1 MDGAPPSGSDDFES
15 LPIRDRLAHK
25 VWKARLSA
33 YSAIINLATK
43 TIDEDDPFFHEQY
56 LDGQSIREWVRDAN
70 AVAQDKGVEAACKV
84 VEMGGK
90 SLART
95 RSEVV
100 PSVVEKCLGSARAS
114 TKQKGIE
121 LCLLYVEMEEDLG
134 EGVVSDVVTGLEF
147 KQPKVVAGCVTV
159 LKELV
164 HSFGPKAVSLKP
176 ILQTLPKIFAHA
188 DKTVRSEGS
197 LLCLSL
203 HSYLGPAL
211 APHLSEL
218 KPVQVKELQES
229 FDKSDRGETDGYGF
243 GKLIP
248 SRFLW
253 TVKRDMRVRE
263 AEGALEG
270 GPADGDAGN
279 GPEVED
285 EPAEPEDL
293 AIDPFELATAIQ
305 VVNSLPPDFYTHLSS
320 SKWKDRKELALEPLV
335 TLLSS
340 SIKYDAGSNYTDLVT
355 ALAGRMTD
363 ANVLCVM
370 LAANC
375 VEKLAKGLRDEFK
388 GYKGL
393 VTGALLGRTKEKKQ
407 NVLDALGN
415 ALDAV
420 YQSTSIGEF
429 TEDVTTFAKDKN
441 PSIKLQTLLFYTRC
455 LRTTPAPPPKAD
467 LPSLLETFKKTLE
480 DSDAAVRAASA
491 DALGSMMRVIGERAF
506 LGLVGDVDPLRM
518 EKVKECFEK
527 AETKCRDGRSAG
539 AKPTTKPS
547 APAPAPAQATT
558 KPKPRPA
565 PPAAARPPPPPAS
578 DFGEIDQGL
587 PPVAKPPTRGPPAR
601 LLAGKKPVLA
611 SSASASAH
619 PPPPAAAAKRPPP
632 PASRPAAAPA
642 PSASAASS
650 KPSEPLR
657 YKFTQ
662 ESAESLVEST
672 EAIPANL
679 VAMLGDSAWK
689 VRLEGM
695 DKLAEWV
702 KLDGR
707 DAESEVVVR
716 WLVGR
721 KPGPK
726 ESNFQV
732 SGKMFGLF
740 QQLAQESPTWT
751 KASAAVAISI
761 CCDKLG
767 DIKLKKPAGDA
778 LTSFAEKS
786 SLGFVLSQAYDP
798 MSKQKAPKTLQESY
812 VFVDQA
818 LRDFGLAGG
827 LAVRDLIEFLKVG
840 LKHSN
845 AAVRTQATK
854 TLVTLRLFV
863 GPNITSFLSDLTPQ
877 LLATIESDFEKVSS
891 EAAPTPSRVGADT
904 VVAAPSGGPAG
915 GSGGA
920 GSKAKGGAAANE
932 VDPLDELFPR
942 VDFDRLVPGSMVQA
956 CGDANW
962 KVRKEAL
969 EAIRDLLE
977 ANKRLKP
984 TTLPD
989 LSTPLKARITD
1000 SNKIIQILALD
1011 IVARVATGMGRPFGE
1026 KLGRNL
1032 APSVAQVLADQ
1043 KSNIRAAGITTLSAM
1058 ADAGGLEHLVPTF
1071 DKPLDANNPL
1081 LRKELLGWLEDR
1093 FKDEDAVVGLD
1104 LSGLTSSILS
1114 CLEDR
1119 NAEVR
1124 KSATAIL
1131 PVVIAKAG
1139 YSQVMDAVS
1148 KLKPASRSTVMPI
1161 VEAARNAAASAA
1173 PAPAAR
1179 PAASV
1184 PAPARPGPPSA
1195 ARAQPASVAPVAPP
1209 PPSAPVARV
1218 PAGLRPTSK
1227 TLRSAP
1233 TSSYDEPPAAPSAVP
1248 PRLAQPR
1255 PRASISG
1262 LRSAA
1267 GSASTSRAPS
1277 SSAPSPTTNRE
1288 PPFRSSDPNP
1298 KVVRHKKETGSMKW
1312 AVEGT
1317 PRADQVE
1324 WLSSQMA
1331 PQVSAALHG
1340 QLFSTDHSA
1349 ERDFVAGL
1357 TVMDDCAKDPTVA
1370 EQYDLDGD
1378 EMRDRIVANLD
1389 LIIKYI
1395 TLRIGMTSTT
1405 ITVKCLDL
1413 VDHFMPLLVESGYKM
1428 SDYEATPLLTCLISK
1443 VGDGKETIRQR
1454 VRAIFKSICSVYPFS
1469 KVFTTILE
1477 HGLDNKNARVRSE
1490 CVEEL
1495 GQLYARH
1502 GVRIYPPAQA
1512 LPLIASFIGKPD
1524 ATTRTAALHAIG
1536 AVYTLVGPEATWKA
1550 VGPLPAKDRSML
1562 EERLKRTSTGVA
1574 SPAPAA
1580 RSQAPIEAP
1589 GTPGGGLRPPSGRP
1603 NAPGSPS
1610 PAAFGNGIGS
1620 SQGRAG
1626 LPRPAGTIPSRLSR
1640 PQSVLASNGYAPSTD
1655 SLTPRKSVAS
1665 MSGLPA
1671 PGFGSRIAAPN
1682 LSRVASNPS
1691 SVASSTAFTE
1701 DDLMAE
1707 TVTDLP
1713 SLIDALRTEDFS
1725 SSADVLKLITREIT
1739 KNSEHVLLRA
1749 DALIEALTDK
1759 MELGF
1764 TDLTAETS
1772 PAQLRLCKHL
1782 MQTLSAFF
1790 DKRTLSQQVSRMPLT
1805 GLLADLTGRLLDT
1818 ADNPASEP
1826 IQSLSKVLNMVLIR
1840 IFHHSDQN
1848 VCFGALLTVLQD
1860 ATYDLR
1866 ELRGID
1872 LTDRAK
1878 YAELVMKCLWKVS
1891 KTVKESLETRQ
1902 LLAPRLLSDINNFL
1916 VTIPPAEWRRRS
1928 TDNIPLAD
1936 MPLRTVKTILQQVV
1950 SVLKG
1955 QVFDELDEIE
1965 SAENSFVYQYLYR
1978 LANQPTG
1985 GSGADTGTRSQ
1996 ELGRKPSSSS
2006 ITSGR
2011 SVPSSRVSTMSP
2023 PLGAP
2028 TARSTSSSSNVSNGF
2043 APQPS
2048 SPGGSDIAVN
2058 QRLKEIF
2065 DLIGDPNN
2073 SRAGISALYEFQK
2086 EHPEASAR
2094 ISTWMAGTGSYF
2106 QTYLKRA
2113 LANLE
2118 ANDSERKVETP
2129 TSPGSESM
2137 SSVPSRL
2144 SRPSS
2149 AASNAA
2155 PGTPTRSSR
2164 LSLGPTAPTGT
2175 PQQSAKL
2182 AELKSMFGVADKD

>member
-1 MDGAPPSGSDDFES
+1 MDGAPPPSSGSDDFDS
-15 LPIRDRLAHK
+15 LPIPDRLSNK

-33 YSAIINLATK
+33 YNSIIALATK
-43 TIDEDDPFFHEQY
+43 TIDEDDQFFSQPY
-56 LDGQSIREWVRDAN
+56 LNASSIREWVRDAN

-90 SLART
+90 SLNRT
-95 RSEVV
+95 RPEVV
-100 PSVVEKCLGSARAS
+100 PSVVEKCLGSSRAS

-121 LCLLYVEMEEDLG
+121 LCLLYVEMEEDMG
-134 EGVVSDVVTGLEF
+134 EGVISDVIPGLDM
-147 KQPKVVAGCVTV
+147 KQPKIVAACVTV

-164 HSFGPKAVSLKP
+164 YSFGPKAISLKP
-176 ILQTLPKIFAHA
+176 ILRILPKIFSHA

-211 APHLSEL
+211 SPHLTEL

-229 FDKSDRGETDGYGF
+229 FDKSDRGEVEGYGF
-243 GKLIP
+243 GKVKP
-248 SRFLW
+248 SRFTW
-253 TVKRDMRVRE
+253 TVKREMRVKE
-263 AEGALEG
+263 AEGTLAG
-270 GPADGDAGN
+270 GGTGAD
-279 GPEVED
+279 ED
-285 EPAEPEDL
+285 ENEGEAAEEQEPEDL
-293 AIDPFELATAIQ
+293 AIDPFDLATAIP

-320 SKWKDRKELALEPLV
+320 SKWKDRKELALEPLL
-335 TLLSS
+335 TLLCSS
-340 SIKYDAGSNYTDLVT
+340 LKYDTSSNYTDLVT

-375 VEKLAKGLRDEFK
+375 LEKLAKGLRSDFK

-393 VTGALLGRTKEKKQ
+393 CSKELLGRTKEKKQ

-420 YQSTSIGEF
+420 YQSTSIGDF
-429 TEDVTTFAKDKN
+429 TEEVTTFTKDKN
-441 PSIKLQTLLFYTRC
+441 PSIKLQTLLFYSRC
-455 LRTTPAPPPKAD
+455 LRTTPSPPPKSD
-467 LPSLLETFKKTLE
+467 LPPLLESFKKTLE
-480 DSDAAVRAASA
+480 DSDAAIRGASA
-491 DALGSMMRVIGERAF
+491 EVLGALMKVLGERMF
-506 LGLVGDVDPLRM
+506 LGLVGEVDPLRM
-518 EKVKECFEK
+518 EKVKECYEK
-527 AETKCRDGRSAG
+527 AETKCKDGRSAG
-539 AKPTTKPS
+539 QTPAPTATKS
-547 APAPAPAQATT
+547 APPSS
-558 KPKPRPA
+558 KPKP
-565 PPAAARPPPPPAS
+565 PPPSIAAKMKPPPPAAS
-578 DFGEIDQGL
+578 NGL
-587 PPVAKPPTRGPPAR
+587 DELEQPPPSKPPTRGPPAR
-601 LLAGKKPVLA
+601 LLAGGAKKPPPSSS
-611 SSASASAH
+611 SSAPSSQPTTTAAVKK
-619 PPPPAAAAKRPPP
+619 PPPT
-632 PASRPAAAPA
+632 ASRPAAPL
-642 PSASAASS
+642 PSAAS

-662 ESAESLVEST
+662 ESAENQVESS

-679 VAMLGDSAWK
+679 VAIIADSAWK
-689 VRLEGM
+689 VRLEGIE
-695 DKLAEWV
+695 KLAEWV
-702 KLDGR
+702 KIEGR
-707 DAESEVVVR
+707 ETETEIVVR
-716 WLVGR
+716 WLVGK

-740 QQLAQESPTWT
+740 QQLAESSPSWT
-751 KASAAVAISI
+751 KACAAVAIPI

-778 LTSFAEKS
+778 LVSFAEKS
-786 SLGFVLSQAYDP
+786 SLGFILGQAYDS

-812 VFVDQA
+812 VFVEQA
-818 LRDFGLAGG
+818 LRDFGIVGG

-877 LLATIESDFEKVSS
+877 LLSTIESDFEKVSG
-891 EAAPTPSRVGADT
+891 EAAPTPTRVGADT
-904 VVAAPSGGPAG
+904 VVAAAPSGTSSGAG
-915 GSGGA
+915 GKSKAGA
-920 GSKAKGGAAANE
+920 GGANE
-932 VDPLDELFPR
+932 VDPMDELFPR
-942 VDFDRLVPGSMVQA
+942 VDFDRLISSAMVQA

-962 KVRKEAL
+962 KVRKEAM
-969 EAIRDLLE
+969 EAIRDILE
-977 ANKRLKP
+977 ANKRIKP
-984 TTLPD
+984 TNLPD
-989 LSTPLKARITD
+989 LATPLKARITD
-1000 SNKIIQILALD
+1000 SNKIIQLLALD
-1011 IVARVATGMGRPFGE
+1011 IVARIATGMGKTFGE

-1032 APSVAQVLADQ
+1032 APSVAQTLADQ
-1043 KSNIRAAGITTLSAM
+1043 KANIRAGGVTTLSAM
-1058 ADAGGLEHLVPTF
+1058 ADAGGLEHLVPMF

-1081 LRKELLGWLEDR
+1081 QRKELLGWLEER
-1093 FKDEDAVVGLD
+1093 FKDDDATAGLD
-1104 LSGLTSSILS
+1104 LAGLTSSILS

-1131 PVVIAKAG
+1131 PVVISKAG

-1161 VEAARNAAASAA
+1161 VEAARSSAASSAPTPISRPASTAPPPSRPQSSAAVKSQPSSTASQPPLSSA
-1173 PAPAAR
+1173 PAP
-1179 PAASV
+1179 
-1184 PAPARPGPPSA
+1184 
-1195 ARAQPASVAPVAPP
+1195 
-1209 PPSAPVARV
+1209 RV

-1227 TLRSAP
+1227 PLRSVP
-1233 TSSYDEPPAAPSAVP
+1233 SSTFDEPPSAPPTAVP
-1248 PRLAQPR
+1248 ARLGQPR

-1262 LRSAA
+1262 LRAA
-1267 GSASTSRAPS
+1267 ASISRPAST
-1277 SSAPSPTTNRE
+1277 SAPSPTTNRE

-1298 KVVRHKKETGSMKW
+1298 KLLRHRKETGSMKW
-1312 AVEGT
+1312 SVEGT

-1331 PQVSAALHG
+1331 PQVSAALHA
-1340 QLFSTDHSA
+1340 QLFSIDHNA
-1349 ERDFVAGL
+1349 ERDFAAGL
-1357 TVMDDCAKDPTVA
+1357 SLMDECAKDPSTA

-1413 VDHFMPLLVESGYKM
+1413 IDHFMPLLVQSGYKM
-1428 SDYEATPLLTCLISK
+1428 SDYEASPLLTCLISK

-1469 KVFTTILE
+1469 KVFSTIIE
-1477 HGLDNKNARVRSE
+1477 HGLENKNARVRSE

-1495 GQLYARH
+1495 GQLYSRH
-1502 GVRIYPPAQA
+1502 GVSIYPLSQS

-1536 AVYTLVGPEATWKA
+1536 AVYTLVGAEATWKA
-1550 VGPLPAKDRSML
+1550 VGTLPAKDRSML
-1562 EERLKRTSTGVA
+1562 EERLKRTSTGIA
-1574 SPAPAA
+1574 SPAPAP
-1580 RSQAPIEAP
+1580 RSHASLLDAP
-1589 GTPGGGLRPPSGRP
+1589 GTPGGGLRPPASRSIV
-1603 NAPGSPS
+1603 APGSPS
-1610 PAAFGNGIGS
+1610 PAAMTNGLGS
-1620 SQGRAG
+1620 SQGRTA
-1626 LPRPAGTIPSRLSR
+1626 LPRPGGGIPSRLQR
-1640 PQSVLASNGYAPSTD
+1640 PQSVLASNGNIPQPESYSGH
-1655 SLTPRKSVAS
+1655 TPRKSISS

-1671 PGFGSRIAAPN
+1671 PGFQSRISSNAS
-1682 LSRVASNPS
+1682 SRVASNPS
-1691 SVASSTAFTE
+1691 SIASSTAFTE

-1713 SLIDALRTEDFS
+1713 SLIDALSTNDFS
-1725 SSADVLKLITREIT
+1725 SCADVLKLVTREIT
-1739 KNSEHVLLRA
+1739 KNSEHVLLQA
-1749 DALIEALTDK
+1749 DSLIDALTNK

-1764 TDLTAETS
+1764 TDLSADTS

-1860 ATYDLR
+1860 ATIDLR
-1866 ELRGID
+1866 ELRGTE
-1872 LTDRAK
+1872 LADRAK

-1891 KTVKESLETRQ
+1891 KTVKESLETQQ

-1928 TDNIPLAD
+1928 TDNVPLAD

-1978 LANQPTG
+1978 LANQPSG
-1985 GSGADTGTRSQ
+1985 GNGTDSGIRSQ
-1996 ELGRKPSSSS
+1996 TLGRKPSSSS
-2006 ITSGR
+2006 MASGR
-2011 SVPSSRVSTMSP
+2011 SVPSRNSATSP

-2028 TARSTSSSSNVSNGF
+2028 TPRSTSSNSNASNGGP
-2043 APQPS
+2043 PQVS

-2073 SRAGISALYEFQK
+2073 SRSGISALYEFQK

-2094 ISTWMAGTGSYF
+2094 IATWMAGTGSYF

-2118 ANDSERKVETP
+2118 ATDRERKVETP
-2129 TSPGSESM
+2129 TSPTSESM

-2149 AASNAA
+2149 AASNPA

-2164 LSLGPTAPTGT
+2164 LSLGPTSSTGT

-2182 AELKSMFGVADKD
+2182 AELKSMFGVADRE

>member
-1 MDGAPPSGSDDFES
+1 MDGAPPSASEDFDS
-15 LPIRDRLAHK
+15 LPIPDRLSHK

-33 YSAIINLATK
+33 YNSIISLASK
-43 TIDEDDPFFHEQY
+43 TIDEDDSFFNQHY
-56 LDGQSIREWVRDAN
+56 LQGSSIREWVRDAN
-70 AVAQDKGVEAACKV
+70 AVAQEKGVEAACKV

-90 SLART
+90 SLNRT
-95 RSEVV
+95 RPEVV

-121 LCLLYVEMEEDLG
+121 LCLLFVEMEEDMG
-134 EGVVSDVVTGLEF
+134 EGVIGDVVPGLDV

-164 HSFGPKAVSLKP
+164 YSFGPKSISLKP
-176 ILQTLPKIFAHA
+176 ILQTLPKIFSHA
-188 DKTVRSEGS
+188 DKNVRSEGS

-211 APHLSEL
+211 SPHLTEL

-229 FDKSDRGETDGYGF
+229 FEKSDRGEVDGFGF
-243 GKLIP
+243 GKVRP
-248 SRFLW
+248 TRFTW
-253 TVKRDMRVRE
+253 SVKREMKVRE

-270 GPADGDAGN
+270 GGSGDGEGGEGEEA
-279 GPEVED
+279 EE
-285 EPAEPEDL
+285 EQEPEDL
-293 AIDPFELATAIQ
+293 AIDPYDLATAIP
-305 VVNSLPPDFYTHLSS
+305 VMTSLPADFYTHLSS
-320 SKWKDRKELALEPLV
+320 SKWKDRKELALEPLLN
-335 TLLSS
+335 LLSS
-340 SIKYDAGSNYTDLVT
+340 SLKYDTSSNYTELVT
-355 ALAGRMTD
+355 ALNGRMTD
-363 ANVLCVM
+363 ANVLCVV

-375 VEKLAKGLRDEFK
+375 LEKLAKGLREEFK
-388 GYKGL
+388 GYKTLCTAG
-393 VTGALLGRTKEKKQ
+393 LLGRTKEKKQ

-420 YQSTSIGEF
+420 YQTTTIGDF

-455 LRTTPAPPPKAD
+455 LRSTPVPPPKSD
-467 LPSLLETFKKTLE
+467 LPPLLEAFKKTLE
-480 DSDAAVRAASA
+480 DSDGAVRAASA
-491 DALGSMMRVIGERAF
+491 DLLGTIMKVIGERAF

-518 EKVKECFEK
+518 EKVKEGFEK
-527 AETKCRDGRSAG
+527 AQTKCKDGRAVGS
-539 AKPTTKPS
+539 KPAPSTTKPS
-547 APAPAPAQATT
+547 APSAAPS
-558 KPKPRPA
+558 KPKL
-565 PPAAARPPPPPAS
+565 RPPPAVVAKAKPPVNDFEELEQPPAS
-578 DFGEIDQGL
+578 
-587 PPVAKPPTRGPPAR
+587 KPPTRGPPAR
-601 LLAGKKPVLA
+601 LLAASKKPPAPSA
-611 SSASASAH
+611 SSSTPA
-619 PPPPAAAAKRPPP
+619 PPAAVKKPP
-632 PASRPAAAPA
+632 PASRPAAAAPP
-642 PSASAASS
+642 PSASSS

-662 ESAESLVEST
+662 EAAENLVEQT
-672 EAIPANL
+672 EAIPASL
-679 VAMLGDSAWK
+679 VAMLADSAWK

-695 DKLAEWV
+695 EKLGEWV
-702 KLDGR
+702 KVEGR
-707 DAESEVVVR
+707 ETESEVIVR
-716 WLVGR
+716 WLVGK

-740 QQLAQESPTWT
+740 QQLAGESSSWS
-751 KASAAVAISI
+751 KACAAVAVPI

-778 LTSFAEKS
+778 LVSFAEKS
-786 SLGFVLSQAYDP
+786 SLGFVLSQAYDS

-818 LRDFGLAGG
+818 LRDFGIVGG

-877 LLATIESDFEKVSS
+877 LLSTIESDFEKVSG
-891 EAAPTPSRVGADT
+891 EAAPSATRVGADT
-904 VVAAPSGGPAG
+904 VVAASAG
-915 GSGGA
+915 GSGG
-920 GSKAKGGAAANE
+920 SGGAAASKGKGAATGNE
-932 VDPLDELFPR
+932 VDPMDELFPR
-942 VDFDRLVPGSMVQA
+942 VDFDRLVPGTMVQA
-956 CGDANW
+956 CADANW

-969 EAIRDLLE
+969 EAIRDILE

-1011 IVARVATGMGRPFGE
+1011 IVARIATGMGKPFGE

-1032 APSVAQVLADQ
+1032 TPSVAQVLADQ
-1043 KSNIRAAGITTLSAM
+1043 KANIRAGGITTLSAM
-1058 ADAGGLEHLVPTF
+1058 ADAGGLEYLVPTF

-1081 LRKELLGWLEDR
+1081 LRKELLGWLEER
-1093 FKDEDAVVGLD
+1093 FKDEDAVAGLD
-1104 LSGLTSSILS
+1104 LSGLTSSFLS

-1131 PVVIAKAG
+1131 PVLITAVG
-1139 YSQVMDAVS
+1139 YGQVMDAMS
-1148 KLKPASRSTVMPI
+1148 KLKPASRSTVHPI
-1161 VEAARNAAASAA
+1161 VEAARNSAASSAPAPPATRPTSTAPTASRSTSSASTASARLPPAPASPAPPPAA
-1173 PAPAAR
+1173 PAP
-1179 PAASV
+1179 
-1184 PAPARPGPPSA
+1184 
-1195 ARAQPASVAPVAPP
+1195 
-1209 PPSAPVARV
+1209 RV

-1227 TLRSAP
+1227 PLRSAP
-1233 TSSYDEPPAAPSAVP
+1233 SSAYDEPPSAPSALP
-1248 PRLAQPR
+1248 PRLGQPR
-1255 PRASISG
+1255 PRASMSG
-1262 LRSAA
+1262 LRAA
-1267 GSASTSRAPS
+1267 ASAPS
-1277 SSAPSPTTNRE
+1277 SRTPSTSAPSPPSAKE

-1298 KVVRHKKETGSMKW
+1298 KVLRHKKETGSMKW
-1312 AVEGT
+1312 SVEGT

-1331 PQVSAALHG
+1331 PQVSATLHA

-1349 ERDFVAGL
+1349 ERDFIAGL
-1357 TVMDDCAKDPTVA
+1357 SVMDECAKDPTAA

-1395 TLRIGMTSTT
+1395 TLRMGLTSTT

-1413 VDHFMPLLVESGYKM
+1413 IDHFMPLLVQSGYKM
-1428 SDYEATPLLTCLISK
+1428 SDYEATPLLACLISK

-1454 VRAIFKSICSVYPFS
+1454 VRGIFKTICSVYPFS

-1502 GVRIYPPAQA
+1502 GVRIYPIAQA

-1550 VGPLPAKDRSML
+1550 VGTLPAKDRSML

-1574 SPAPAA
+1574 SPAPAP
-1580 RSQAPIEAP
+1580 RSQMASEPP
-1589 GTPGGGLRPPSGRP
+1589 GTPSAGIRPPVSRALP
-1603 NAPGSPS
+1603 PASPS
-1610 PAAFGNGIGS
+1610 PALVAGLGS

-1626 LPRPAGTIPSRLSR
+1626 IPRAGGIPSRLQR
-1640 PQSVLASNGYAPSTD
+1640 PQSVLASTGNIPQPESNGSHT
-1655 SLTPRKSVAS
+1655 SRKSVS
-1665 MSGLPA
+1665 STSSLSA
-1671 PGFGSRIAAPN
+1671 PGYGSRIAAPPT
-1682 LSRVASNPS
+1682 SRVASNPS
-1691 SVASSTAFTE
+1691 SIASSTAFTE

-1713 SLIDALRTEDFS
+1713 SLIDALATDDFS
-1725 SSADVLKLITREIT
+1725 ACADVLKLITREVT
-1739 KNSEHVLLRA
+1739 KNSEHVLLQA
-1749 DALIEALTDK
+1749 DSLIDALTNK

-1764 TDLTAETS
+1764 TDLSADTS

-1860 ATYDLR
+1860 ATVDLR
-1866 ELRGID
+1866 ELRGPD
-1872 LTDRAK
+1872 LADRAK

-1891 KTVKESLETRQ
+1891 KTVKESLETQQ

-1928 TDNIPLAD
+1928 TDNVPLAD

-1985 GSGADTGTRSQ
+1985 GIGVDAGVRSQ
-1996 ELGRKPSSSS
+1996 ALGRKPSSSS
-2006 ITSGR
+2006 IA
-2011 SVPSSRVSTMSP
+2011 SSRNAPSRGSNMSP

-2028 TARSTSSSSNVSNGF
+2028 TPRSASSNSNASNGS
-2043 APQPS
+2043 APQVS

-2086 EHPEASAR
+2086 EHPEAAAR
-2094 ISTWMAGTGSYF
+2094 IATWMAGTGSYF

-2118 ANDSERKVETP
+2118 ANDHERKVENP
-2129 TSPGSESM
+2129 TSPSSDSM
-2137 SSVPSRL
+2137 TGVPSRL

-2149 AASNAA
+2149 AASSIA

-2164 LSLGPTAPTGT
+2164 LSLGPTSSTGT

-2182 AELKSMFGVADKD
+2182 AELKSMFGVADKE

>member
-1 MDGAPPSGSDDFES
+1 MDGAPPSEDFES
-15 LPIRDRLAHK
+15 LAIPDRLTHK

-33 YSAIINLATK
+33 YDSIISSASK
-43 TIDEDDPFFHEQY
+43 TIDEDDQFFNEPF
-56 LDGQSIREWVRDAN
+56 LSGSSMREWVRDAN

-90 SLART
+90 SLNRT
-95 RSEVV
+95 RPEVV
-100 PSVVEKCLGSARAS
+100 PSVVEKCLGAARAS

-121 LCLLYVEMEEDLG
+121 LCLLYAEMEEDMG
-134 EGVVSDVVTGLEF
+134 EGVIGDVIPGLDM
-147 KQPKVVAGCVTV
+147 KQPKIVAACVTV

-164 HSFGPKAVSLKP
+164 YSLGPKAISLKP
-176 ILQTLPKIFAHA
+176 ILQTLPKIFSHA

-211 APHLSEL
+211 TPHLTDL

-229 FDKSDRGETDGYGF
+229 FEKSDRGEMEGYGM
-243 GKLIP
+243 GKLKP
-248 SRFLW
+248 TRFTW
-253 TVKRDMRVRE
+253 SVKREMKVKE
-263 AEGALEG
+263 AEGTLSG
-270 GPADGDAGN
+270 GEANGVEEDG
-279 GPEVED
+279 VE
-285 EPAEPEDL
+285 AEEEQEAEDL
-293 AIDPFELATAIQ
+293 TIDPFELATAIP
-305 VVNSLPPDFYTHLSS
+305 VVTALPPDFYTHLSS
-320 SKWKDRKELALEPLV
+320 SKWKDRKELALEPLL

-340 SIKYDAGSNYTDLVT
+340 SIKYDTSSNYTELVT
-355 ALAGRMTD
+355 ALSGRMTD

-375 VEKLAKGLRDEFK
+375 IEKLAKGLREEFK
-388 GYKGL
+388 GYKGV
-393 VTGALLGRTKEKKQ
+393 VTSPLLGRTKEKKQ

-420 YQSTSIGEF
+420 YQSASIGDF
-429 TEDVTTFAKDKN
+429 TEDVTTFTKDKN
-441 PSIKLQTLLFYTRC
+441 PSIKLQTLLFYVRC
-455 LRTTPAPPPKAD
+455 LRSTPSPPPKSD
-467 LPSLLETFKKTLE
+467 LPPLLEAFKKTLE
-480 DSDAAVRAASA
+480 DSDGAVRAASA
-491 DALGSMMRVIGERAF
+491 EALGTMMKVIGERAF
-506 LGLVGDVDPLRM
+506 LGLVGEVDPLRM
-518 EKVKECFEK
+518 EKVKEGFEK
-527 AETKCRDGRSAG
+527 AETKCKDGRSAG
-539 AKPTTKPS
+539 AKP
-547 APAPAPAQATT
+547 
-558 KPKPRPA
+558 
-565 PPAAARPPPPPAS
+565 PPAAGATKSAAPSAASKSKPRGAPPSSNVAKTKPPPSTTTNDFDEFEQAPA
-578 DFGEIDQGL
+578 
-587 PPVAKPPTRGPPAR
+587 VKPPTRGPPAR
-601 LLAGKKPVLA
+601 LLGAGAKKPSP
-611 SSASASAH
+611 SSTSTS
-619 PPPPAAAAKRPPP
+619 
-632 PASRPAAAPA
+632 A
-642 PSASAASS
+642 PSAPSAAKKPPPSSRPTPTPSAAPTSSSS

-657 YKFTQ
+657 FKFTQ
-662 ESAESLVEST
+662 ESAENQVESA
-672 EAIPANL
+672 EAIPSNL
-679 VAMLGDSAWK
+679 VAMLADSAWK
-689 VRLEGM
+689 VRLEGIE
-695 DKLAEWV
+695 KLAEWV
-702 KLDGR
+702 KVEGR
-707 DAESEVVVR
+707 ETESEIVVR
-716 WLVGR
+716 WLVGK

-740 QQLAQESPTWT
+740 QQLAEDSSTWT
-751 KASAAVAISI
+751 KACAAVAIPL

-778 LTSFAEKS
+778 MISFAEKS
-786 SLGFVLSQAYDP
+786 SLGFILGQAYES

-812 VFVDQA
+812 VFVEQA
-818 LRDFGLAGG
+818 LRDFGIVGG

-877 LLATIESDFEKVSS
+877 LLSTIESDFEKVSS
-891 EAAPTPSRVGADT
+891 ESAPEPTRIGADT
-904 VVAAPSGGPAG
+904 VVSAAPAGPSAAKGKAAG
-915 GSGGA
+915 GGTGG
-920 GSKAKGGAAANE
+920 NE

-942 VDFDRLVPGSMVQA
+942 VDFDRLVPSAMVQA

-969 EAIRDLLE
+969 EAIRDILE
-977 ANKRLKP
+977 ANKRIKP
-984 TTLPD
+984 TILPD
-989 LSTPLKARITD
+989 LANPLKARITD
-1000 SNKIIQILALD
+1000 SNKIIQLLALD
-1011 IVARVATGMGRPFGE
+1011 IVARIANGMGKPFGE
-1026 KLGRNL
+1026 KLSRNL
-1032 APSVAQVLADQ
+1032 APSVAQTLADQ
-1043 KSNIRAAGITTLSAM
+1043 KANIRAGGITTLSAM
-1058 ADAGGLEHLVPTF
+1058 ADNGGLEHLVSTF

-1081 LRKELLGWLEDR
+1081 QRKELLGWLEER
-1093 FKDEDAVVGLD
+1093 FKDEDAIAGLE
-1104 LSGLTSSILS
+1104 LSNLTSSILS

-1131 PVVIAKAG
+1131 PVVISKAG
-1139 YSQVMDAVS
+1139 YGQVMDMVS
-1148 KLKPASRSTVMPI
+1148 KLKPASRSTVLPI
-1161 VEAARNAAASAA
+1161 VEAARSSAASSNPP
-1173 PAPAAR
+1173 PASR
-1179 PAASV
+1179 PASTVLPSSSRPPSV
-1184 PAPARPGPPSA
+1184 AVKAQPPPAPPSA
-1195 ARAQPASVAPVAPP
+1195 SVP
-1209 PPSAPVARV
+1209 PPSAPAPRV

-1227 TLRSAP
+1227 PLRSAP
-1233 TSSYDEPPAAPSAVP
+1233 SLSQDEVPPAAPSALP

-1262 LRSAA
+1262 LRAV
-1267 GSASTSRAPS
+1267 ASTSASRTPSS
-1277 SSAPSPTTNRE
+1277 SSAPSPTINRE
-1288 PPFRSSDPNP
+1288 APFRSSDPNP
-1298 KVVRHKKETGSMKW
+1298 KVLRHKKETGLMKW
-1312 AVEGT
+1312 SVEGT

-1331 PQVSAALHG
+1331 PQISASLHAL
-1340 QLFSTDHSA
+1340 LFSTDHSA

-1357 TVMDDCAKDPTVA
+1357 TLMDDCARDPSTA
-1370 EQYDLDGD
+1370 EQFDLDGD

-1413 VDHFMPLLVESGYKM
+1413 IDHFMPLLVQSGYKM
-1428 SDYEATPLLTCLISK
+1428 SDYEASPLLTCLIAK

-1477 HGLDNKNARVRSE
+1477 QGLDNKNTRVRSE

-1495 GQLYARH
+1495 GQLYSRH

-1536 AVYTLVGPEATWKA
+1536 AVYTLVGAEATWKA
-1550 VGPLPAKDRSML
+1550 VGTLPAKDRSML

-1574 SPAPAA
+1574 SPAPAP
-1580 RSQAPIEAP
+1580 RSHTPIDAP
-1589 GTPGGGLRPPSGRP
+1589 GTPGGSLRPPSNRSTIG
-1603 NAPGSPS
+1603 PGSPS
-1610 PAAFGNGIGS
+1610 PAMASALGS
-1620 SQGRAG
+1620 YQGRTG
-1626 LPRPAGTIPSRLSR
+1626 LPRPGAGIPNRLQR
-1640 PQSVLASNGYAPSTD
+1640 PQSVLASTGNIPQPESH
-1655 SLTPRKSVAS
+1655 TPRKSVSS

-1671 PGFGSRIAAPN
+1671 PGFGSRITAPTS
-1682 LSRVASNPS
+1682 SRVASNPS
-1691 SVASSTAFTE
+1691 SIASSTAFTE

-1713 SLIDALRTEDFS
+1713 SLIDALSTDDFS
-1725 SSADVLKLITREIT
+1725 ACADVFKLVTREIT
-1739 KNSEHVLLRA
+1739 KNSEHVLLHA
-1749 DALIEALTDK
+1749 DTLIDALTNK

-1764 TDLTAETS
+1764 TDLSADTS

-1818 ADNPASEP
+1818 ADNTASEP

-1848 VCFGALLTVLQD
+1848 VCFGALLIVLQD
-1860 ATYDLR
+1860 ATIDLR
-1866 ELRGID
+1866 ELRGSE
-1872 LTDRAK
+1872 LADRAK

-1891 KTVKESLETRQ
+1891 KTVKESLETQQ

-1985 GSGADTGTRSQ
+1985 GNGADSAVRAQT
-1996 ELGRKPSSSS
+1996 LARKQSSSS

-2011 SVPSSRVSTMSP
+2011 SVTSRNSAMSP
-2023 PLGAP
+2023 PLGGP
-2028 TARSTSSSSNVSNGF
+2028 PPRSASSNSNASNGT
-2043 APQPS
+2043 APQVS
-2048 SPGGSDIAVN
+2048 SPGGTDIAVN
-2058 QRLKEIF
+2058 HRLKEIF

-2086 EHPEASAR
+2086 ANPEASGR
-2094 ISTWMAGTGSYF
+2094 IATWMAGTGSYF

-2118 ANDSERKVETP
+2118 ATDRERKIETP
-2129 TSPGSESM
+2129 TSPSSESM
-2137 SSVPSRL
+2137 SSGMPSRL

-2149 AASNAA
+2149 VASNVA
-2155 PGTPTRSSR
+2155 PGTPTRTSSR
-2164 LSLGPTAPTGT
+2164 LSLGPGSSSGT

-2182 AELKSMFGVADKD
+2182 AELKSMFGVADKE